1 MGLCRGSHE
10 QAGLAG
16 PAGPADRP
24 QRRGEGS
31 PEYGE
36 VGQRYGQ
43 RLPAPLRVGGRYA
56 AHASLFSSGGGG
68 FVYSRCQK
76 YTGSPPP
83 RAGRTCQSRTAI
95 YDRFQIKNLA
105 SCRLVAPSIPPPP
118 PPPPPPRAL
127 SPQIRPR
134 RPLRPCPKSPTR
146 TW

>member
-1 MGLCRGSHE
+1 MGLCRGAHE

-68 FVYSRCQK
+68 FVYSSCQK
-76 YTGSPPP
+76 YTGSPRPP
-83 RAGRTCQSRTAI
+83 GSHHPHIRPSPPSSRPHVPVTHRDLRSVSNKESRI
-95 YDRFQIKNLA
+95 VSFNGSLN
-105 SCRLVAPSIPPPP
+105 PPPP
-118 PPPPPPRAL
+118 APPRP
-127 SPQIRPR
+127 PQPSV
-134 RPLRPCPKSPTR
+134 L
-146 TW
+146 